1 MIRIGF
7 GNLKFNLIDRWTE
20 LSLEKFIE
28 LSEIEIP
35 AKLLELYTLSAK
47 LSIAEG
53 HELEALTN
61 QWNQLNES
69 ISFEDNIKTFPEYYG
84 KVIFVLSDADYS
96 IIDQMPSE
104 TREQIYSSILKGF
117 VLSLLYLN
125 PVDLIKGEIRPYT
138 PASMDEF
145 LIEDQTFLFPGE
157 LKIMGEKVKFAR
169 EPIISF
175 AEACDIDIANNELA
189 SDGIKKLPLF
199 MAIYC
204 RRKGEKYS
212 EMKVLERTE
221 LMQKC
226 SMDIVWALFFYIG
239 KSMQKFMI
247 DTILSLKVPENQAE
261 QALIMECVD

>member
-1 MIRIGF
+1 MIKIGF
-7 GNLKFNLIDRWTE
+7 GKLKFNLIDRWSE
-20 LSLEKFIE
+20 LSLERFIE

-35 AKLLELYTLSAK
+35 AKLMELYNLSAK

-69 ISFEDNIKTFPEYYG
+69 ITFEDNVKTFPEYYG
-84 KVIFVLSDADYS
+84 KVIFVLSDAN
-96 IIDQMPSE
+96 IETIDHIPSE
-104 TREQIYSSILKGF
+104 TREQIYSSVLKGF

-125 PVDLIKGEIRPYT
+125 PVDMINGEIKPYT
-138 PASMDEF
+138 PASMDDF
-145 LIEDQTFLFPGE
+145 LIDNQTFLFPGT

-175 AEACDIDIANNELA
+175 AEACDIDIVNNTLA
-189 SDGIKKLPLF
+189 TEGIKKLPLF

-204 RRKGEKYS
+204 RRKGESYS

-221 LMQKC
+221 LMQRC